1 MVARNFFKM
10 EKNDSRSYSFSL
22 VTLTMLFFMW
32 GFITCLNDILIPY
45 LKGVFDLGQFE
56 ATLVQLAFFFAYFVV
71 SLAYF
76 IVSATFGDPILK
88 IGYKK
93 TISLGLFISA
103 VACFLFY
110 LEADSDHPVFAVFLL
125 ALFLLGAGFTFLQ
138 IAANPLVAVLGT
150 PDTASSRLNLSQ
162 AFNSLGT
169 TLAPVIGGTLI
180 FDYFLV
186 DGQGASSVRIPYL
199 VLASLLLILFGVIFF
214 AEIPVINMQDDN
226 KELDKLGALN
236 YPHLIYGMIGIFCY
250 VGAEVAIGSNLVEYM
265 TKFHSLD
272 SLHASQLLAFYWGGA
287 MIGRFM
293 GAISMSKLRTELK
306 VFLMILSAV
315 LSLSLIFYVISVA
328 ADMTFSAFID
338 FFMNMKVYYFLA
350 FLLLNFFVFVWAKS
364 KPSRTL
370 GLFAVM
376 NMVLVVLMLIMENEL
391 SLWSILAVGLFN
403 SIMFPNVITLA
414 IDGLGKYTSQ
424 GSSLLVMM
432 ILGGAVVPPLQ
443 GLLSDCFDA
452 HVAFALP
459 LVCYAYL
466 VWYGFVGCK
475 VGKKPLVNENENLT
489 KSVSENNKLTKK

>member
-1 MVARNFFKM
+1 M
-10 EKNDSRSYSFSL
+10 ERTDSRRYTFSL
-22 VTLTMLFFMW
+22 LALTTLFFMW
-32 GFITCLNDILIPY
+32 GFITCLNVILIPY
-45 LKGVFDLGQFE
+45 LKGVFQLSQGE
-56 ATLVQLAFFFAYFVV
+56 ATLVQLAFFFAYFLV
-71 SLAYF
+71 SLGYF
-76 IVSATFGDPILK
+76 AVSATLGDPILK
-88 IGYKK
+88 IGYKN
-93 TISLGLFISA
+93 TIALGLFISA
-103 VACFLFY
+103 VACFLFFI
-110 LEADSDHPVFAVFLL
+110 EADSENPVFGVFLL

-138 IAANPLVAVLGT
+138 IAANPLVAVLGS

-169 TLAPVIGGTLI
+169 TLAPVIGGVLI

-214 AEIPVINMQDDN
+214 LEMPAIDLPDDN
-226 KELDKLGALN
+226 RELDKLGALK
-236 YPHLIYGMIGIFCY
+236 YPHLLYGMIGIFCY

-265 TKFHSLD
+265 KNFHSLD
-272 SLHASQLLAFYWGGA
+272 ELHASQLLAFYWGGA

-293 GAISMSKLRTELK
+293 GSISMSKLNSQLK
-306 VFLMILSAV
+306 CLLMVLSAV
-315 LSLSLIFYVISVA
+315 FSLILIFFVISLA
-328 ADMTFSAFID
+328 ADMSLDQFIS
-338 FFMNMKVYYFLA
+338 FFFEMDVYYFVIFLA
-350 FLLLNFFVFVWAKS
+350 LNFFVFLWAKS
-364 KPSRTL
+364 APSRTL

-376 NMVLVVLMLIMENEL
+376 NMVLISVMLASGNSI

-432 ILGGAVVPPLQ
+432 ILGGALIPPLQ
-443 GLLSDCFDA
+443 GLLSDCFNA

-475 VGKKPLVNENENLT
+475 KRRKELAKDECRAVVEK
-489 KSVSENNKLTKK
+489 